1 MKNDKN
7 IHYYDPAR
15 FTSSQDEPDGASF
28 ISLLLCS
35 FGMFTRN
42 KLVIWLAVFFI
53 LFNLL
58 SDLALAALDPRARRG
73 GAGEAA

>member
-1 MKNDKN
+1 MIEN
-7 IHYYDPAR
+7 IFAWPGIGR
-15 FTSSQDEPDGASF
+15 
-28 ISLLLCS
+28 LCVS
-35 FGMFTRN
+35 AIFNRDLPVIIAYV
-42 KLVIWLAVFFI
+42 LVMAVFFI

>member
-1 MKNDKN
+1 MLVRLLLRAKLTQHQRKD
-7 IHYYDPAR
+7 YYLL
-15 FTSSQDEPDGASF
+15 FSE
-28 ISLLLCS
+28 ISLV
-35 FGMFTRN
+35 M
-42 KLVIWLAVFFI
+42 AVFFI